1 MKNLFNLLIIAILV
15 ALPFVVMACGPALQ
29 DPTPKIPGLQAQVLP
44 SSFVFVEAKG
54 NYYYIYKDENGY
66 YLVHQDT
73 VFAASVHITWLGTTI
88 H

>member
-1 MKNLFNLLIIAILV
+1 MKRLFNLLVIAILV
-15 ALPFVVMACGPALQ
+15 ALPFVACGVAPS
-29 DPTPKIPGLQAQVLP
+29 DPTPKVPGLQAQNLP

-66 YLVHQDT
+66 YLIHQDST
-73 VFAASVHITWLGTTI
+73 FAQSVHITWLGTTI